1 MKISSFVFIVQ
12 ASSSMTIIN
21 SSIATPRKTAQRY
34 TILAD
39 GSYFLPASRSWIQRF
54 VVPAATSSSGLCFVH
69 GLSQHLHLRTIQHYH
84 FIHLPSHKSM
94 KEGKCWKNGSTVP
107 VWKYC
112 QIKAKKQEES
122 ALYRLSL
129 YGILNCFR
137 VLFTFRHSTA

>member
-39 GSYFLPASRSWIQRF
+39 GSYSYFQIADIAFRCICCHIQF
-54 VVPAATSSSGLCFVH
+54 GLCFVH

-94 KEGKCWKNGSTVP
+94 KEGKCWKKGSTVP

-129 YGILNCFR
+129 YGMLNCFR